1 MLVMSCNSELI
12 SRHKSNYLDALIY
25 EIEIGIV
32 HSMHTDKND
41 GLKCSETD
49 SEHPPYFIVW
59 AGDVAKSAK

>member
-1 MLVMSCNSELI
+1 
-12 SRHKSNYLDALIY
+12 
-25 EIEIGIV
+25 
-32 HSMHTDKND
+32 MHTDKND